1 VFVAIDV
8 AVGGSA
14 DVAVGRIMGVSVG
27 SGAGV
32 SVAVGV
38 AVGTGDSVGEGVQV
52 GRALALRVARLLTAV
67 PVAARSGAGS
77 ERPQAPRSSISSRRV
92 TAMLLLFMLMGSP

>member
-1 VFVAIDV
+1 VFVAVDV
-8 AVGGSA
+8 VVGVSA
-14 DVAVGRIMGVSVG
+14 DGAVGRMMGVSVG

-38 AVGTGDSVGEGVQV
+38 AVGTGDSVGEAVQV

-67 PVAARSGAGS
+67 PVAARSGVDS
-77 ERPQAPRSSISSRRV
+77 ERPQPTSSSISSRRV
-92 TAMLLLFMLMGSP
+92 PAMLL